1 MFFTTCLTS
10 LVWCKRVKLWSW
22 GVKASAYTLPNMGPY
37 PECKSGPLAFH
48 GWSPSGSMW
57 QPLKL
62 RCQCQDDSRW
72 FKMIQDELRSFKHLS
87 TSFNMSQSAINHLS
101 FLRSHLSSVPNCCT
115 FDTPSTT
122 PSTPAPRG
130 PGRMRS
136 VSLRCRLRRSARA
149 WTPGWRWWWGHPARG
164 RRIPQC
170 RQGQDMAGRWD
181 LGSEEIGHVQIDT
194 DWDSHHLET
203 WSDFE
208 S

>member
-1 MFFTTCLTS
+1 MELRSESLCLHSPKHGTVS
-10 LVWCKRVKLWSW
+10 RVQ
-22 GVKASAYTLPNMGPY
+22 VRT
-37 PECKSGPLAFH
+37 LAFH

-72 FKMIQDELRSFKHLS
+72 FKMIKIFQ
-87 TSFNMSQSAINHLS
+87 TSFNIFQHVSKCYKSPE

-181 LGSEEIGHVQIDT
+181 LGSEENRDMCRLIQI
-194 DWDSHHLET
+194 ET
-203 WSDFE
+203 VITWRLGVILSL
-208 S
+208 SNLSA